1 MLKEYL
7 ACPSSN
13 IIIGLYTNDFDM
25 GEVISLI
32 RGSVSK
38 KYQNSLNFHIFKFFH
53 FFHFFAF
60 FWYFLK
66 IFAFFH
72 FFQNFHYFSI
82 FF

>member
-32 RGSVSK
+32 RGSVSNIIK
-38 KYQNSLNFHIFKFFH
+38 I
-53 FFHFFAF
+53 
-60 FWYFLK
+60 LK
-66 IFAFFH
+66 IH
-72 FFQNFHYFSI
+72 ILECKYCLL
-82 FF
+82 